1 MNKRYKI
8 LVVDDDPVNI
18 TFLTSALKNEYDIL
32 PAVSGQAAL
41 HQIKEFLPDLVL
53 LDVMMPDLSGFEV
66 CRIIKSDVAL
76 ADIPVIF
83 LTAVDTEDAELQG
96 FELGGIDYLVK
107 PVNIAHLKLR
117 VRNHIALKERNDL
130 VKEQRDLLERQNE
143 ELCRAKAAAEAANIA
158 KSAFLASMSHEI
170 RTPMN
175 GVIGFAGVLL
185 DTDLTAEQR
194 EYAELVRKSGED
206 LLGLINDIL
215 DFSKIEAG
223 KLDIEILDFDL
234 RTTVEDTAE
243 MLAMRAAD
251 TGLELI
257 CQIDPVVPS
266 HLRGDPGR
274 LRQIITNLAGN
285 AIKFTHEGEVVIT
298 AETESES
305 DDAVVIRFSVRDTG
319 IGIPD
324 DRQAAIFTPFT
335 QADGSTTRKYGGT
348 GLGLTICKQLAELM
362 GGEIGIESAE
372 GKGSTFWFTLI
383 FEKQT
388 GAETQQFSSLPTI
401 DITTARIL
409 VVDAN
414 ATNRTLMATLLKS
427 WGCRFETVC
436 DGETSLGLMGEAV
449 AQNDPFR
456 IVLLDQMMPDMDGL
470 DLGRRIKSDPLL
482 ESALMIMVKSLG
494 QRGDAA
500 VLKQIGFTGFL
511 TKPIRQSQLY
521 NCIVLAL
528 DRSNKTIDVSIGII
542 TRHTVAECVKH
553 GARILLVE
561 DNIINQK
568 VAQVMLNKMG
578 YKADVVANGKEAVRA
593 LELINYDLVLM
604 DCQMPVMN
612 GFEATAMV
620 RDPGS
625 KVLNHVVPIIAM
637 TANAM
642 AGDRDECIEAGMND
656 YLSKPVKK
664 GELTEVLEKWINRT
678 GAINN
683 DKSGVSGID
692 RI

>member
-8 LVVDDDPVNI
+8 LVVDDDSVNI

-32 PAVSGQAAL
+32 SAVSGQAAL
-41 HQIKEFLPDLVL
+41 NQIKEFMPDLVL

-66 CRIIKSDVAL
+66 CYIIKSDVAL

-83 LTAVDTEDAELQG
+83 LTALDTEDAEFQG
-96 FELGGIDYLVK
+96 FDLGGIDYLVK

-117 VRNHIALKERNDL
+117 VHNHIALKERNDL
-130 VKEQRDLLERQNE
+130 VKEQRNLLEQQNE
-143 ELCRAKAAAEAANIA
+143 ELSRAKDAAEAANIA

-175 GVIGFAGVLL
+175 GVIGFTGVLL

-194 EYAELVRKSGED
+194 EYAELVHKSGEN

-251 TGLELI
+251 VGLELI
-257 CQIDPVVPS
+257 CQINPVVPS

-298 AETESES
+298 AETESEN
-305 DDAVVIRFSVRDTG
+305 DDTVVVRFSVCDTG
-319 IGIPD
+319 IGIPE

-348 GLGLTICKQLAELM
+348 GLGLTICKQLTELM
-362 GGEIGIESAE
+362 GGKIGIESAE
-372 GKGSTFWFTLI
+372 GKGSTFWFTLL
-383 FEKQT
+383 FGKQT
-388 GAETQQFSSLPTI
+388 GVEAQNFTSLPTTEI
-401 DITTARIL
+401 ITSRIL

-414 ATNRTLMATLLKS
+414 ATNRKLMSTFLKS
-427 WGCRFETVC
+427 WGCRFETAG
-436 DGETSLGLMGEAV
+436 DGETSLKLMGEA
-449 AQNDPFR
+449 AAHNDPFS
-456 IVLLDQMMPDMDGL
+456 IVILELMMPGMDGL
-470 DLGRRIKSDPLL
+470 DLGRRIKADPLL
-482 ESALMIMVKSLG
+482 ESTLMIMVKSPG
-494 QRGDAA
+494 KRGDAA
-500 VLKQIGFTGFL
+500 VLKQIGFTGYL

-521 NCIVLAL
+521 NCIVLVLERAHQSL
-528 DRSNKTIDVSIGII
+528 EVSSSIV
-542 TRHTVAECVKH
+542 TRHTVAECIKH
-553 GARILLVE
+553 GARILLAE

-568 VAQVMLNKMG
+568 VAQVMLNKLG

-593 LELINYDLVLM
+593 LELINYDMVLM

-612 GFEATAMV
+612 GFEATAVV
-620 RDPGS
+620 RDPDS
-625 KVLNHVVPIIAM
+625 KVLNHAVPIIAM

-642 AGDRDECIEAGMND
+642 AGDRDECIKAGMND

-664 GELTEVLEKWINRT
+664 GELTEVLEKWLYRH
-678 GAINN
+678 
-683 DKSGVSGID
+683 
-692 RI
+692 

>member
-1 MNKRYKI
+1 MNKRHKI

-18 TFLTSALKNEYDIL
+18 TFLTSTLNKDYDIL
-32 PAVSGQAAL
+32 SAVSGQAAL
-41 HQIKEFLPDLVL
+41 DQIKEFMPDLVL

-66 CRIIKSDVAL
+66 CHIIKSDEAL

-117 VRNHIALKERNDL
+117 VRNHMELKERNDL
-130 VKEQRDLLERQNE
+130 VKEQRDLLEQQNE
-143 ELCRAKAAAEAANIA
+143 ELCRAKAEAEAANIA

-194 EYAELVRKSGED
+194 EYAELVHKSGEN

-223 KLDIEILDFDL
+223 KLDIETLDFDL

-251 TGLELI
+251 AGLELI

-298 AETESES
+298 AETESEN

-335 QADGSTTRKYGGT
+335 QVDGSTTRKYGGT
-348 GLGLTICKQLAELM
+348 GLGLSICKQLTELM

-372 GKGSTFWFTLI
+372 GKGSTFWFTLL
-383 FEKQT
+383 FGKRT
-388 GAETQQFSSLPTI
+388 GVETQNSASLPTI
-401 DITTARIL
+401 DITTLRIL

-414 ATNRTLMATLLKS
+414 AANRKLMSTFLKG
-427 WGCRFETVC
+427 WGCRFETAC
-436 DGETSLGLMGEAV
+436 DGETSLRLMGEA
-449 AQNDPFR
+449 AAHNDPFS
-456 IVLLDQMMPDMDGL
+456 IVILELMMPGMDGL
-470 DLGRRIKSDPLL
+470 DLARRIKADPLL
-482 ESALMIMVKSLG
+482 ESTLMIMVKSPG
-494 QRGDAA
+494 KRGDAA
-500 VLKQIGFTGFL
+500 VLKQIGFSGYL

-521 NCIVLAL
+521 NCIVLVLERTHQSLEA
-528 DRSNKTIDVSIGII
+528 SSSII
-542 TRHTVAECVKH
+542 TRHTVAECIKH
-553 GARILLVE
+553 GARILLAE
-561 DNIINQK
+561 DNIISQK
-568 VAQVMLNKMG
+568 VAQVMLNKLG

-620 RDPGS
+620 RDPDS
-625 KVLNHVVPIIAM
+625 KALNTAVPIIAM

-656 YLSKPVKK
+656 YLSKPVKN
-664 GELTEVLEKWINRT
+664 GELSEVLEKWLYRH
-678 GAINN
+678 
-683 DKSGVSGID
+683 
-692 RI
+692 

>member
-1 MNKRYKI
+1 MNKHYKI
-8 LVVDDDPVNI
+8 LVVDDDPINV
-18 TFLTSALKNEYDIL
+18 TFLTSALKKDYDIL
-32 PAVSGQAAL
+32 SAVNGQAAL
-41 HQIKEFLPDLVL
+41 NLIKEFMPDLVL

-83 LTAVDTEDAELQG
+83 LTAVDTEDAEFQG

-117 VRNHIALKERNDL
+117 VRNHIAMKERNDL

-175 GVIGFAGVLL
+175 GVIGFTGVLL

-194 EYAELVRKSGED
+194 EYAELVHKSGEN

-251 TGLELI
+251 VGLELI
-257 CQIDPVVPS
+257 CQINPVVPS

-298 AETESES
+298 ADSESEN
-305 DDAVVIRFSVRDTG
+305 DDSVVIRFSVRDTG

-348 GLGLTICKQLAELM
+348 GLGLSICKQLTELM
-362 GGEIGIESAE
+362 GGTIGIESAE
-372 GKGSTFWFTLI
+372 GKGSTFWFTLL

-388 GAETQQFSSLPTI
+388 GAETQKSASLPTI

-414 ATNRTLMATLLKS
+414 ATNRALMATLLKS
-427 WGCRFETVC
+427 WCCRFETAC
-436 DGETSLGLMGEAV
+436 DGETSLRLMSEAA
-449 AQNDPFR
+449 AQNDPFC
-456 IVLLDQMMPDMDGL
+456 IAILDQMMPAMDGL
-470 DLGRRIKSDPLL
+470 DIGRRIKADPQL
-482 ESALMIMVKSLG
+482 ESTQMIMVKSLG
-494 QRGDAA
+494 QQGDAA
-500 VLKQIGFTGFL
+500 ILKQIGFSGYL

-521 NCIVLAL
+521 NCIVLVL
-528 DRSNKTIDVSIGII
+528 ERSHQILEASSGII

-553 GARILLVE
+553 GARILLAE

-568 VAQVMLNKMG
+568 VAQVMLNKLG
-578 YKADVVANGKEAVRA
+578 YKADVVANGREAVRA

-612 GFEATAMV
+612 GFEATAVV

-625 KVLNHVVPIIAM
+625 KALNHAVPIIAM

-664 GELTEVLEKWINRT
+664 VELAAVLEKWLYRH
-678 GAINN
+678 
-683 DKSGVSGID
+683 
-692 RI
+692 